1 MAVAACWER
10 DPAAGEEWH
19 ELLPGGSLRAP
30 YLAQRVWAEQF
41 CVLVRL
47 GPGTP
52 VRRVFGQLSQ
62 VFPDTE

>member
-30 YLAQRVWAEQF
+30 YLTQRVWSEQ
-41 CVLVRL
+41 VLYTDRFRCGAFL
-47 GPGTP
+47 AKT
-52 VRRVFGQLSQ
+52 
-62 VFPDTE
+62 

>member
-30 YLAQRVWAEQF
+30 YLAQRVCAEQ
-41 CVLVRL
+41 VL

-52 VRRVFGQLSQ
+52 LRRVIGQLSQ
-62 VFPDTE
+62 VFPNTE